1 MDYSR
6 AVPDRFR
13 LYIFDLDGTLIDSL
27 ADLAAAVNETLS
39 LHGFDPVDVET
50 VRRSV
55 GNGAR
60 NLIARCFAA
69 SAALSSCAVPE
80 PAFLDA
86 VMPGYRAAYEA
97 HATDRTSLYPGIREW
112 LEALL
117 ARGRRMVVLSNKP
130 VAASKTILR
139 ALGTERYFSFIAGP
153 ETTGTLKPDPA
164 GIKLALATLEISASD
179 ALMVGDSSV
188 DIETA
193 RNAGIASCGITGGLG
208 DEAALRAALDAYKA
222 AGGDTLIVERT

>member
-1 MDYSR
+1 MDYTR
-6 AVPDRFR
+6 AVPGRFE

-27 ADLAAAVNETLS
+27 ADLAAAVNETLT
-39 LHGFDPVDVET
+39 LHGFGPVDAET

-69 SAALSSCAVPE
+69 SAASSGLATPE
-80 PAFLDA
+80 SAFLDA

-97 HATDRTSLYPGIREW
+97 HATDRTTLYPGIREW
-112 LEALL
+112 LENLQ
-117 ARGRRMVVLSNKP
+117 ARGKRMVVLSNKP
-130 VAASKTILR
+130 VAASITILR
-139 ALGTERYFSFIAGP
+139 ALGVERYFSIIAGP

-164 GIKLALATLEISASD
+164 GITLALSTLEIAASA
-179 ALMVGDSSV
+179 AVMVGDSSV

-193 RNAGIASCGITGGLG
+193 RNAGVSSCGITGGLG
-208 DEAALRAALDAYKA
+208 DGAALRASRPDI
-222 AGGDTLIVERT
+222 LIERS

>member
-1 MDYSR
+1 MDYTR
-6 AVPDRFR
+6 AIPGRFE

-27 ADLAAAVNETLS
+27 ADLARAVNETLT
-39 LHGFDPVDVET
+39 LHGFGPVDVET

-69 SAALSSCAVPE
+69 SAAASNRAVPE
-80 PAFLDA
+80 PSFLDA

-97 HATDRTSLYPGIREW
+97 HATDRTTLYPGIREW
-112 LEALL
+112 LDNLK
-117 ARGRRMVVLSNKP
+117 ARGKRMVVLSNKP

-139 ALGTERYFSFIAGP
+139 ALDVERYFSLIAGP

-164 GIKLALATLEISASD
+164 GITLALSSLEIAASA
-179 ALMVGDSSV
+179 AVMVGDSSV

-193 RNAGIASCGITGGLG
+193 RNAGVASCGITGGLG
-208 DEAALRAALDAYKA
+208 DAAALRASRPDIL
-222 AGGDTLIVERT
+222 VERV

>member
-1 MDYSR
+1 MDYAR
-6 AVPDRFR
+6 AVSDRFE

-27 ADLAAAVNETLS
+27 ADLACAVNETLAF
-39 LHGFDPVDVET
+39 HGFGPVDAET

-69 SAALSSCAVPE
+69 SAAAMGRAVPE

-86 VMPGYRAAYEA
+86 VMPGYRASYES
-97 HATDRTSLYPGIREW
+97 HATDRTTLYPGIREW
-112 LEALL
+112 LDALL
-117 ARGRRMVVLSNKP
+117 SRGRRMVVLSNKP

-139 ALGTERYFSFIAGP
+139 ALGAERYFSFIMGP

-164 GIKLALATLEISASD
+164 GIALALASLEISASA

-193 RNAGIASCGITGGLG
+193 RNAGVASCGITCGLG
-208 DEAALRAALDAYKA
+208 DEASLRASRPDIL
-222 AGGDTLIVERT
+222 VERA